1 LALAVPIQAPRT
13 SKKPAKLPPSFS
25 LETPHQPSPPP
36 LPSSPEKFIQS
47 QVHDLQSL
55 PSIEAGDS
63 AAGDSSL
70 SSNPNLSPQNSSDA
84 SFTDEEA
91 EESGSERV
99 RVN

>member
-1 LALAVPIQAPRT
+1 LALAVPIPALRT
-13 SKKPAKLPPSFS
+13 AKKPAKLPPSLP
-25 LETPHQPSPPP
+25 LETPHQPSPP
-36 LPSSPEKFIQS
+36 LPSSPEKYIKS

-63 AAGDSSL
+63 ATGDSSL

-84 SFTDEEA
+84 SFTDEE